1 MESRIYGYARV
12 SSQGQNLARQ
22 IDKLQ
27 NYVDPRNIITEKKSG
42 KNVADRPEY
51 LAMRDHMLRA
61 GDTLM
66 VCSLDRLGRNKSE
79 IKRELEH
86 FKENNIKVKVLDL
99 PTTLTDFPEGQQWV
113 GDMVNNILIEV
124 LGSIAE
130 QERLTIR
137 ERQKEGI
144 EAARKAGNVTF
155 GRPKAVKP
163 DNWDE
168 VYAQWKTREITG
180 LKAMELTGLSKTTFY
195 KFVKEEKKDIS
206 GIS

>member
-27 NYVDPRNIITEKKSG
+27 EYVDPRNIIAEKKSG

-51 LAMRDHMLRA
+51 LAMRNHMLRA

-66 VCSLDRLGRNKSE
+66 VCSLDRLGRNKAE

-86 FKENNIKVKVLDL
+86 FKDNNIKVKVLDL

-144 EAARKAGNVTF
+144 EAAKKAGNVTF
-155 GRPKAVKP
+155 GRPKVVKP

-168 VYAQWKTREITG
+168 VYTQWKTREITG

-195 KFVKEEKKDIS
+195 KFINENKI
-206 GIS
+206 

>member
-51 LAMRDHMLRA
+51 LAMRNHMLRS

-66 VCSLDRLGRNKSE
+66 VCSLDRLGRNKAE

-144 EAARKAGNVTF
+144 EAARKAGKVTF

-195 KFVKEEKKDIS
+195 KFVNEEKENIS
-206 GIS
+206 GSN

>member
-12 SSQGQNLARQ
+12 SSRGQNLARQ

-27 NYVDPRNIITEKKSG
+27 EYVEPRNIISEKRSG

-66 VCSLDRLGRNKSE
+66 ICSLDRLGRNKTE

-86 FKENNIKVKVLDL
+86 FKENNVKVKVLDL
-99 PTTLTDFPEGQQWV
+99 PTTMTDFPEGQQWV

-124 LGSIAE
+124 MGSIAE
-130 QERLTIR
+130 QERITIR
-137 ERQKEGI
+137 ERQREGI
-144 EAARKAGNVTF
+144 EAAKKAGNVTF

-195 KFVKEEKKDIS
+195 KFVNEASKPENK
-206 GIS
+206 G

>member
-27 NYVDPRNIITEKKSG
+27 EYVDPRNIITEKKSG

-66 VCSLDRLGRNKSE
+66 VCSLDRLGRNKAE

-137 ERQKEGI
+137 ARQKEGI

-168 VYAQWKTREITG
+168 VYALWKTREITG
-180 LKAMELTGLSKTTFY
+180 LKARELTGLSKTTFY
-195 KFVKEEKKDIS
+195 KFIKEASKPEK
-206 GIS
+206 GE

>member
-27 NYVDPRNIITEKKSG
+27 EYVDPRNIIAEKKSG
-42 KNVADRPEY
+42 KNIADRPEY
-51 LAMRDHMLRA
+51 LAMRNHMLRA

-66 VCSLDRLGRNKSE
+66 VCSLDRLGRNKAE

-86 FKENNIKVKVLDL
+86 FKDNNIKVKVLDL

-144 EAARKAGNVTF
+144 EAAKKAGNVTF
-155 GRPKAVKP
+155 GRPKVVKP

-168 VYAQWKTREITG
+168 VYTQWKTREITG

-195 KFVKEEKKDIS
+195 KFINENKRET
-206 GIS
+206 